1 MTFHYYIIYMGD
13 KMSFFDTIIL
23 DSISILFPLIVV
35 LILKAYYKNIGKVS
49 NNNLL
54 DVASISSL
62 FLLIKFYN
70 PSVPYD
76 ILLVNMPLVISILY
90 NRK

>member
-13 KMSFFDTIIL
+13 KMSFFDTIIF

-35 LILKAYYKNIGKVS
+35 LILKAYYKNIGKVR

-62 FLLIKFYN
+62 FLFTFKTCILPTGKIFS
-70 PSVPYD
+70 PSATFT
-76 ILLVNMPLVISILY
+76 IATL
-90 NRK
+90 KG